1 MVCRYIRAGGRAVGG
16 IGSGHKPGRK
26 KKEKVTEF
34 RPAKKEEMKPEGR
47 MFSVPAHVG
56 TVKTTS
62 GVRFGG

>member
-1 MVCRYIRAGGRAVGG
+1 MGR
-16 IGSGHKPGRK
+16 IESGRKPGRK
-26 KKEKVTEF
+26 KRERVTEF